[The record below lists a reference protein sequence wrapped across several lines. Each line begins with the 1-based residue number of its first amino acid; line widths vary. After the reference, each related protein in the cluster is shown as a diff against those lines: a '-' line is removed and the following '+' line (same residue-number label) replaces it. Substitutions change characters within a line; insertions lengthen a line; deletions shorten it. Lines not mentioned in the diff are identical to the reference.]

1 MPNRIYLDHAS
12 TTPVLPE
19 AAAAI
24 AAGLAAWANPSSAHA
39 DGRAS
44 RAALEDAR
52 TRMAAAL
59 GWEGRVIFTSG
70 ATEAISIAIC
80 QSAHDD
86 LFVSAVEHPAVLR
99 CAAGRRRLKV
109 DANGRVDLAD
119 LQDALAGA
127 VRPLVAVQQ
136 VNNEIGVI
144 QPLEGIAERV
154 AAAGG
159 LLLADCAQAAGKLPL
174 PEADFITLA
183 AHKLGGPPGIGAL
196 LVRDPAHLRAVGGQ
210 EGGYRPGTTPVPLVL
225 GFAAA
230 VEAGDEWLKGAAE
243 LRAHLEE
250 GVLAAG
256 GEVLGRGAPRVPT
269 IGAYRLPGT
278 PAAAQLMQLDL
289 AGISVSAGSA
299 CTSGSVKPSH
309 VLAAMGL
316 EEGAAREVIRVSFGR
331 STSAADVDAFL
342 AQYRLLAER
351 RRAA

>member
-12 TTPVLPE
+12 TTLVLPE
-19 AAAAI
+19 AI
-24 AAGLAAWANPSSAHA
+24 AAVAEGLARWANPSSAHA
-39 DGRAS
+39 DGRAA

-52 TRMAAAL
+52 ARVAAAL
-59 GWEGRVIFTSG
+59 GWNGRVIFTSG
-70 ATEAISIAIC
+70 ATEAISLGISQA
-80 QSAHDD
+80 AHGD

-99 CAAGRRRLKV
+99 CAADKRRLRV
-109 DANGRVDLAD
+109 DRQGRVDLAD
-119 LQDALAGA
+119 LEDALAGSD
-127 VRPLVAVQQ
+127 RPLVAVQQ
-136 VNNEIGVI
+136 VNNEIGVV
-144 QPLEGIAERV
+144 QPLEAVAERV
-154 AAAGG
+154 RAAGG

-174 PEADFITLA
+174 PDADLLMLA

-196 LVRDPAHLRAVGGQ
+196 LVRNDAPLQAVGGQ

-230 VEAGDEWLKGAAE
+230 LAAGKAWLENAAL
-243 LRAHLEE
+243 LRTRLEE

-256 GEVLGRGAPRVPT
+256 GEVIGAGAPRVAT

-278 PAAAQLMQLDL
+278 PAAAQLMHLDL

-309 VLAAMGL
+309 VLAAVGL
-316 EEGAAREVIRVSFGR
+316 EDGATREVIRVSFGR
-331 STSAADVDAFL
+331 STTASDVDAFL
-342 AQYRLLAER
+342 AQYRVLAER